1 MDMMSDCVL
10 VSIDMSH
17 GTEHTVVVVGRK
29 RPNQSV
35 EIVNAFQG
43 QEAID
48 IYNKLITKPGGPNYA

>member
-17 GTEHTVVVVGRK
+17 GTDHTVVVVGRK